1 MNVVLVR
8 GVLART
14 PSLVRVA
21 DGGEVLSLSLT
32 VPGDPPEAV
41 PVVVERPPAWLRA
54 LEPGVELSVSGRVRR
69 RFFRV
74 GGRVA
79 SPTEVVAD
87 RVVPVRQ
94 RARVARQ
101 HDAVVRRIA
110 DDG

>member
-1 MNVVLVR
+1 MNIVLVR

-14 PSLVRVA
+14 PSIVRVA
-21 DGGEVLSLSLT
+21 DGRDVVSLSVT
-32 VPGDPPEAV
+32 VAGDPPDAV
-41 PVVVERPPAWLRA
+41 PVVVEEPPAWLLD
-54 LEPGVELSVSGRVRR
+54 LEPGAELSISGRVRR

-101 HDAVVRRIA
+101 REAVVRRIA
-110 DDG
+110 ELS

>member
-14 PSLVRVA
+14 PTLVRVA
-21 DGGEVLSLSLT
+21 DGAEVLSLSLT
-32 VPGDPPEAV
+32 VAGDPPEAV
-41 PVVVERPPAWLRA
+41 PVVVERPPEWLQG

-101 HDAVVRRIA
+101 REAVVRRIEEA
-110 DDG
+110 V